1 MTSDKQANDGDPADQ
16 PNRDLS
22 HHVVPADVPVFN
34 CLVYVAAGPEGGVQA
49 RVGNLA
55 GLQVE
60 AANEREALAKI
71 IPAFKQQLG
80 ELMQTGTPIPW
91 IEPPLDPE
99 PAEQTRFIPVH
110 L

>member
-1 MTSDKQANDGDPADQ
+1 MNIDKQANDGDPADQ
-16 PNRDLS
+16 PNRDLN

-55 GLQVE
+55 GLRVE

-80 ELMQTGTPIPW
+80 ELMQSGTPIPW
-91 IEPPLDPE
+91 IDPPLDPNSE
-99 PAEQTRFIPVH
+99 EQTRFIPIH

>member
-1 MTSDKQANDGDPADQ
+1 MTSDKQAADGDPAGQ
-16 PNRDLS
+16 PNQDLS

-34 CLVYVAAGPEGGVQA
+34 CLVYVAAGPDGGVQA

-55 GLQVE
+55 GLSVE

-80 ELMQTGTPIPW
+80 ELMQSGTPIPW
-91 IEPPLDPE
+91 IDPPLDPD
-99 PAEQTRFIPVH
+99 PAEQTRFIPIH

>member
-1 MTSDKQANDGDPADQ
+1 MSSKEQSGSDL
-16 PNRDLS
+16 NR
-22 HHVVPADVPVFN
+22 HVVPDDVPVFN
-34 CLVYVAAGPEGGVQA
+34 CLVYVKANPDGGVLA

-71 IPAFKQQLG
+71 VPAFKQQLG
-80 ELMQTGTPIPW
+80 ELLQRGDPIPW
-91 IEPPLDPE
+91 LDPPTE
-99 PAEQTRFIPVH
+99 AATDEQTRFIPVH